1 MRTCDVICYREVHYF
16 RNSSPIFRVA
26 SLQLGTVVAFDTS
39 AGAWLSR
46 CVVAHESTV
55 FKRPMLVVSVD
66 TLSVVCLTF
75 EDVACALVVDPLIIR
90 IADFK
95 RIRLSG
101 HELALSGICI

>member
-1 MRTCDVICYREVHYF
+1 VRTCDVICYREVHYF

-39 AGAWLSR
+39 VGAWLSR
-46 CVVAHESTV
+46 RVVAQERTV
-55 FKRPMLVVSVD
+55 FKRPLLTVY

-75 EDVACALVVDPLIIR
+75 EDVACALVVDPLIIG

-101 HELALSGICI
+101 HELAQIGICI